1 MVEATVEATAWRR
14 GYEAA
19 LRDVEQHA
27 AKLHEQR
34 DAAIVAG
41 VLVEVRASL
50 TSGLAGR
57 PTAAETAG
65 IPAEDLEREWTAG

>member
-1 MVEATVEATAWRR
+1 MADITVEATAWRQ

-27 AKLHEQR
+27 AKLQEQR
-34 DAAIVAG
+34 DATILAG
-41 VLVEVRASL
+41 VVAEVRAGL
-50 TSGLAGR
+50 TSGPTGR
-57 PTAAETAG
+57 PTPAETAG

>member
-1 MVEATVEATAWRR
+1 MADVTVEATAWRR

-27 AKLHEQR
+27 AMLHEQR
-34 DAAIVAG
+34 DTAIVAG
-41 VLVEVRASL
+41 VLAEVRASL

-57 PTAAETAG
+57 PPAAEAAG

>member
-1 MVEATVEATAWRR
+1 MADVTVEAIAWRR

-27 AKLHEQR
+27 TRLQEQR

-41 VLVEVRASL
+41 VLAEVRASL

-57 PTAAETAG
+57 PIAAETAG